1 MSSAIDRSFSSYG
14 PFLPNSTHTRH
25 ATKHLRANMMNSVHQ
40 VITNFTTLYVGKPL
54 CSGGNE
60 WASFKFKLL
69 FHRFKGLALTS
80 ERGVFVSSPEFENS
94 MDGSGVYISTLVVM
108 LLHLMD
114 LSHFT

>member
-1 MSSAIDRSFSSYG
+1 MRLIALFHLMGHFCQTAR
-14 PFLPNSTHTRH
+14 TQRH

-40 VITNFTTLYVGKPL
+40 VITNFTTLDVGKPL

-60 WASFKFKLL
+60 RASFKLL
-69 FHRFKGLALTS
+69 FHRFEGLALTS

-94 MDGSGVYISTLVVM
+94 TDGSGVYISTLVVM

>member
-1 MSSAIDRSFSSYG
+1 MSSAIDRSFSSFG

-40 VITNFTTLYVGKPL
+40 VITNFTTLDVGKPF

-60 WASFKFKLL
+60 RASFKLL
-69 FHRFKGLALTS
+69 FHRFEFEGLALTS

-94 MDGSGVYISTLVVM
+94 TDGSGVYISTLVVM

-114 LSHFT
+114 LSRFT